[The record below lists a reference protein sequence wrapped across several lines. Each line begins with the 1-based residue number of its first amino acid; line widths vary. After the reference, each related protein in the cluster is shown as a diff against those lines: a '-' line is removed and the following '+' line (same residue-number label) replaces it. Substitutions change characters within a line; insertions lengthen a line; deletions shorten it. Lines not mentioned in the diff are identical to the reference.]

1 MARALA
7 IIPARGQ
14 SKGLPGKH
22 LLRLGGKTLIE
33 RALHSAREATCLH
46 RVLVSTEDYGL
57 FRHAQDAGAEV
68 LQRPDALATDECG
81 MIPVLQHAVRFVEY
95 QGERYDLIVLLQPT
109 SPFRTGEDIDETVGL
124 METDRWAESA
134 QTLVAAPYCPGHV
147 CVLREDNVVDFPT
160 EAHARGDHQRQACQ
174 PFYIPSGSVYVVK
187 RAALVKGRLITDHHR
202 GHVVPWERSLNINTP
217 WDFEIARMVHR
228 KLNPCRMCETAAQGG
243 ECTCKDVWP

>member
-1 MARALA
+1 MDRALA

-46 RVLVSTEDYGL
+46 RVIVSTEDFGL
-57 FRHAQDAGAEV
+57 FRHAQEAGAEV

-81 MIPVLQHAVRFVEY
+81 MIPVLQHAVRFVED

-109 SPFRTGEDIDETVGL
+109 SPFRAGEDIDETVGL
-124 METDRWAESA
+124 IDKGAYSA
-134 QTLVAAPYCPGHV
+134 QTVVEAAYAPSKMM
-147 CVLREDNVVDFPT
+147 LLDEDGGEIAFMNEH
-160 EAHARGDHQRQACQ
+160 EAKRDTRRQDYSSYQ
-174 PFYIPSGSVYVVK
+174 PSGAVYVAT
-187 RAALVKGRLITDHHR
+187 RDCLMQHGLLISHWHR
-202 GHVVPWERSLNINTP
+202 GLIRPWERSLNINTP

-243 ECTCKDVWP
+243 ECTCKDIWP